1 MAVAPKRI
9 FRFPLSTVS
18 PQSPL
23 ESKSSTHRQIWAM
36 AGPIIVAN
44 VSVPLLGAV
53 DTAVVGHLPEPYY
66 IGAVA
71 IGAMLFNFI
80 YHLFNCL
87 RMGTTGPT
95 AQARGAGDHVEVRA
109 MIARALLLA
118 GVIGTALVAL
128 QRPIIDVALWVI
140 DASAEVEH
148 HAREYFLIRV
158 WALPAVL
165 GVYAII
171 GWFYG
176 LRDVRLPLAMQI
188 FTNVLNIGLD
198 FLFVFGLGWG
208 VAGVAAAS
216 VIAEY
221 AGLLFGLACV
231 RRALLRLPGSGGHAR
246 ILDRARLLRMVSI
259 NSDIVLRTLFIVSV
273 LAVFMAKSAELGDV
287 TLAANQVLQN
297 FLVFTSYG
305 LDAFA
310 HAAEAILGEAV
321 GRGDRAGFKRDT
333 RAVFVWSG
341 IVGLLNVAVYAV
353 AGGSIIHLLTGIAEV
368 RAAAEDYLFWPAL
381 MPLISVWAFTYDGV
395 YLAATSTRAMRN
407 TVMLSFA
414 IFLAML
420 YALMPLAGNHGLW
433 IAVAAFLGIRGL
445 LLHVLFPDLLRTRL
459 PATELA
465 RDGTPEV
472 RRPG

>member
-1 MAVAPKRI
+1 MSAASLP
-9 FRFPLSTVS
+9 PS
-18 PQSPL
+18 PDTRG
-23 ESKSSTHRQIWAM
+23 STHRQIWAM
-36 AGPIIVAN
+36 AGPIILAN
-44 VSVPLLGAV
+44 ISVPLLGAV

-66 IGAVA
+66 IGAVG

-118 GVIGTALVAL
+118 GAIGAVLVAL
-128 QRPIIDVALWVI
+128 QWPTIAIALWVI
-140 DASAEVEH
+140 EASAEVERY
-148 HAREYFLIRV
+148 ARDYFLIRV
-158 WALPAVL
+158 WAMPAVL
-165 GVYAII
+165 GTYAVI

-188 FTNVLNIGLD
+188 LTNALNIGLD
-198 FLFVFGLGWG
+198 FLFVFGFGWG

-221 AGLLFGLACV
+221 AGLLFGLVCV
-231 RRALLRLPGSGGHAR
+231 RRTLRRLPGAR
-246 ILDRARLLRMVSI
+246 GRARVLDRARLLRMVSI

-273 LAVFMAKSAELGDV
+273 LAFFMAKSAELGDV

-321 GRGDRAGFKRDT
+321 GRGDRAAFRRDM
-333 RAVFVWSG
+333 RVVFLWSG
-341 IVGLLNVAVYAV
+341 IVGALNVAVYGL
-353 AGGSIIHLLTGIAEV
+353 AGHGIIDLLTGIPEV
-368 RAAAEDYLFWPAL
+368 RAAAAAYLYWPVL

-414 IFLAML
+414 IFLAVL
-420 YALMPLAGNHGLW
+420 YALMPLLGNHGLW
-433 IAVAAFLGIRGL
+433 IAIAAFLGCRGL
-445 LLHVLFPDLLRTRL
+445 LLHLLYPHLLRTGVMQAMER
-459 PATELA
+459 
-465 RDGTPEV
+465 
-472 RRPG
+472 

>member
-1 MAVAPKRI
+1 MSAASLP
-9 FRFPLSTVS
+9 PS
-18 PQSPL
+18 PDTRG
-23 ESKSSTHRQIWAM
+23 STHRQIWAM
-36 AGPIIVAN
+36 AGPIILAN
-44 VSVPLLGAV
+44 ISVPLLGAV

-66 IGAVA
+66 IGAVG

-118 GVIGTALVAL
+118 GAIGAVLVAL
-128 QRPIIDVALWVI
+128 QWPTIAIALWVI
-140 DASAEVEH
+140 EASAEVERY
-148 HAREYFLIRV
+148 ARDYFLIRV

-165 GVYAII
+165 GTYAVI

-188 FTNVLNIGLD
+188 LTNALNIGLD
-198 FLFVFGLGWG
+198 FLFVFGFGWG

-221 AGLLFGLACV
+221 AGLLFGLVCM
-231 RRALLRLPGSGGHAR
+231 RRTLRCLPGAGGRAR
-246 ILDRARLLRMVSI
+246 VLDRARLLRMVSI

-273 LAVFMAKSAELGDV
+273 LAFFMAKSAELGDV

-321 GRGDRAGFKRDT
+321 GRGDRAAFRRDM
-333 RAVFVWSG
+333 RVVFLWSG
-341 IVGLLNVAVYAV
+341 IVGALNVAVYGL
-353 AGGSIIHLLTGIAEV
+353 AGHGIIDLLTGIPEV
-368 RAAAEDYLFWPAL
+368 RAAAAAYLYWPVL

-414 IFLAML
+414 VFLVAL
-420 YALMPLAGNHGLW
+420 YALMPLLGNHGLW
-433 IAVAAFLGIRGL
+433 IAVAAFLGCRGL
-445 LLHVLFPDLLRTRL
+445 LLHLVFPHVLR
-459 PATELA
+459 AI
-465 RDGTPEV
+465 
-472 RRPG
+472 